1 MRIFAAL
8 GPHPPTPLSRLD
20 GRGGTDC
27 RSVGGIAHFP
37 LMPEERGE
45 GLEEFEG
52 FKGFEEF
59 EGVGNLERAN

>member
-1 MRIFAAL
+1 
-8 GPHPPTPLSRLD
+8 
-20 GRGGTDC
+20 
-27 RSVGGIAHFP
+27 
-37 LMPEERGE
+37 MPEERGE